1 MRFVVLAI
9 LLGFPALDLWA
20 TLRFSTWTGVPVWF
34 WLGISLASGLL
45 LLRSERSAFR
55 ARTVAALHGEEPLLR
70 GIVDSGRKVLA
81 GFLLLMPGIAS
92 DLIALAL
99 LLLPINLGSRF
110 GPQPA
115 AAGRARAGGGADAI
129 EGTYRRVD

>member
-20 TLRFSTWTGVPVWF
+20 TLRFSTWTGVPVWV
-34 WLGISLASGLL
+34 WLGISVASGLL

-115 AAGRARAGGGADAI
+115 AAGRTRAGGGADAI
-129 EGTYRRVD
+129 EGTFRRVD

>member
-20 TLRFSTWTGVPVWF
+20 TLRFASWTGVPVWV
-34 WLGISLASGLL
+34 WLAISVVSGIL
-45 LLRSERSAFR
+45 LLRSERTAFR
-55 ARTVAALHGEEPLLR
+55 ARTVAALHGEEPRLR

-81 GFLLLMPGIAS
+81 GFLLLMPGLAS

-99 LLLPINLGSRF
+99 LLLPLNLGRRF
-110 GPQPA
+110 QPQPIGV
-115 AAGRARAGGGADAI
+115 GRGRVRRSDAI
-129 EGTYRRVD
+129 EGSFRRID

>member
-1 MRFVVLAI
+1 M
-9 LLGFPALDLWA
+9 PA
-20 TLRFSTWTGVPVWF
+20 P
-34 WLGISLASGLL
+34 
-45 LLRSERSAFR
+45 
-55 ARTVAALHGEEPLLR
+55 VAALHGEEPLLR

-99 LLLPINLGSRF
+99 LLLPINLGNRF

-115 AAGRARAGGGADAI
+115 AAGRARAGTGTEAI

>member
-9 LLGFPALDLWA
+9 LLGFPALDLYA
-20 TLRFSTWTGVPVWF
+20 TLRFSTWTGVPIWI
-34 WLGISLASGLL
+34 WLGISVASGLL
-45 LLRSERSAFR
+45 LLRSERIAFR

-81 GFLLLMPGIAS
+81 GFLLLMPHRERPDRAR
-92 DLIALAL
+92 AAAA
-99 LLLPINLGSRF
+99 PINLGNRF

-115 AAGRARAGGGADAI
+115 AAGRARAGTGTEAI

>member
-1 MRFVVLAI
+1 MRFVLLAI
-9 LLGFPALDLWA
+9 LLGFPVLDLYA
-20 TLRFSTWTGVPVWF
+20 TLRFASWTGVPVWV
-34 WLGISLASGLL
+34 WLGISVVSGLL
-45 LLRSERSAFR
+45 LLRSERTAFR

-81 GFLLLMPGIAS
+81 GFLLLMPGLAS

-110 GPQPA
+110 GAQPA
-115 AAGRARAGGGADAI
+115 ATGRGRFGARDALEGSFRRI
-129 EGTYRRVD
+129 E

>member
-9 LLGFPALDLWA
+9 LLGFPALDLWV
-20 TLRFSTWTGVPVWF
+20 TLRFSSWSGVPVWL
-34 WLGISLASGLL
+34 WLGISVVSGLL

-55 ARTVAALHGEEPLLR
+55 ARTVAALHGEQPLLR
-70 GIVDSGRKVLA
+70 GIIDSGRKVLA
-81 GFLLLMPGIAS
+81 GLLLLMPGIAS

-99 LLLPINLGSRF
+99 LLLPINVGSRL

-115 AAGRARAGGGADAI
+115 GAGRARAGRAI
-129 EGTYRRVD
+129 EGSFRRIE

>member
-9 LLGFPALDLWA
+9 LLGFPALDLYA
-20 TLRFSTWTGVPVWF
+20 TLRFATWTGVPIWI
-34 WLGISLASGLL
+34 WLGISVASGLL
-45 LLRSERSAFR
+45 LLRSERNAFR

-99 LLLPINLGSRF
+99 LLLPINLGRRF

-115 AAGRARAGGGADAI
+115 AAGRSRGRGGAEAI

>member
-20 TLRFSTWTGVPVWF
+20 TLRFASWTGVPAWVW
-34 WLGISLASGLL
+34 LAISVVSGIL

-55 ARTVAALHGEEPLLR
+55 ARTVAALHGEQPLLR

-81 GFLLLMPGIAS
+81 GFLLLMPGVAS

-99 LLLPINLGSRF
+99 LLLPINLGRRF
-110 GPQPA
+110 EPQPA
-115 AAGRARAGGGADAI
+115 GPGRAHGRGDAI
-129 EGTYRRVD
+129 EGTFRRVE

>member
-1 MRFVVLAI
+1 
-9 LLGFPALDLWA
+9 
-20 TLRFSTWTGVPVWF
+20 VPVWI
-34 WLGISLASGLL
+34 WLGISVASGLL
-45 LLRSERSAFR
+45 LLRNERNAFR

-70 GIVDSGRKVLA
+70 GVVDSGRKVLA
-81 GFLLLMPGIAS
+81 GVLLLMPGIAS

-115 AAGRARAGGGADAI
+115 AAGRSRAGGGAEAI

>member
-9 LLGFPALDLWA
+9 LLGFPALDLYA
-20 TLRFSTWTGVPVWF
+20 TLRFSTWTGVPIWI
-34 WLGISLASGLL
+34 WLGISVASGLL
-45 LLRSERSAFR
+45 LLRSERTAFR

-99 LLLPINLGSRF
+99 LLLPINLGNRF

-115 AAGRARAGGGADAI
+115 AAARPRAGTGAEAI

>member
-20 TLRFSTWTGVPVWF
+20 TLRFSTWTGVPIWV
-34 WLGISLASGLL
+34 WLGISVASGLL

-115 AAGRARAGGGADAI
+115 AAGRTRAGGGADAI
-129 EGTYRRVD
+129 EGTFRRVD

>member
-20 TLRFSTWTGVPVWF
+20 TLRFASWTGVPVWV
-34 WLGISLASGLL
+34 WLAISVVSGLL
-45 LLRSERSAFR
+45 LLRSERRAFR
-55 ARTVAALHGEEPLLR
+55 ARTVAALHGEQPLLR
-70 GIVDSGRKVLA
+70 GMIDSGRKVLA
-81 GFLLLMPGIAS
+81 GFLLLMPGVAS

-99 LLLPINLGSRF
+99 LLLPINLGTRF

-115 AAGRARAGGGADAI
+115 AAGRARAGGADAI
-129 EGTYRRVD
+129 EGTFRRIE

>member
-20 TLRFSTWTGVPVWF
+20 TLRFASWTGVPVWV
-34 WLGISLASGLL
+34 WLAISVVSGLL
-45 LLRSERSAFR
+45 LLRSERRAFR
-55 ARTVAALHGEEPLLR
+55 ARTVAALHGEQPLLR
-70 GIVDSGRKVLA
+70 GIIDSGRKVLA
-81 GFLLLMPGIAS
+81 GFLLLMPGVAS

-99 LLLPINLGSRF
+99 LLLPINLGARF

-115 AAGRARAGGGADAI
+115 AAGRARAGGADAI
-129 EGTYRRVD
+129 EGTFRRIE